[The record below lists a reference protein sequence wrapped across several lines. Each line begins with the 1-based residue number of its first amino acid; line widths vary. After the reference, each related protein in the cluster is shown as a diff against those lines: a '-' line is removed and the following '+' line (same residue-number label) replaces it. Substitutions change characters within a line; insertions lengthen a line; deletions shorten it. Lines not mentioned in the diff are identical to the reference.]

1 MEQIKSYIADNTIY
15 LFILAVA
22 AILATIL
29 WAHYFIFQ
37 TIVLFLGLANQAV
50 LKILKAA
57 FILLPL
63 SFILASIL
71 IHYSFNAVVRFYYTL
86 SAVWLGLALYL
97 FSACLLIYLI
107 LFLAKPLS
115 LKLNA
120 KILTLALLAAAVAVT
135 IYGLTQAQ
143 NIKIKKLELALPN
156 LPASWQNKTAVW
168 ISDLHLGA
176 IENYEFSRRV
186 AKLIEGLRPDV
197 LFIGGD
203 FYDGQKNINL
213 TELAEIFSGLEVP
226 LGKFFI
232 TGNHEEYANKADF
245 LKAIGDSGI
254 VYLNNQLVDLDGL
267 QIIGVDYGTAY
278 SRKNFAAILANL
290 KIDRSKPSILLRHVP
305 DKIDVASQ
313 FGISLMLCGHAHK
326 GQLFPVQYI
335 ETLLYNGFHFGLK
348 KIGQTLVY
356 TSSGTGTWG
365 PPMRILADPEIVEI
379 KFK

>member
-1 MEQIKSYIADNTIY
+1 LEQIKSYIADNMIY
-15 LFILAVA
+15 LFILAAA

-29 WAHYFIFQ
+29 LAHYFIFQ

-186 AKLIEGLRPDV
+186 AKLIFLRPSA
-197 LFIGGD
+197 
-203 FYDGQKNINL
+203 
-213 TELAEIFSGLEVP
+213 TPAS
-226 LGKFFI
+226 
-232 TGNHEEYANKADF
+232 
-245 LKAIGDSGI
+245 
-254 VYLNNQLVDLDGL
+254 
-267 QIIGVDYGTAY
+267 
-278 SRKNFAAILANL
+278 
-290 KIDRSKPSILLRHVP
+290 SI
-305 DKIDVASQ
+305 
-313 FGISLMLCGHAHK
+313 
-326 GQLFPVQYI
+326 
-335 ETLLYNGFHFGLK
+335 
-348 KIGQTLVY
+348 
-356 TSSGTGTWG
+356 
-365 PPMRILADPEIVEI
+365 
-379 KFK
+379 

>member
-15 LFILAVA
+15 LFILAAA

-326 GQLFPVQYI
+326 GQLFPIQYI
-335 ETLLYNGFHFGLK
+335 EALLYNGFHSGLK